1 MQTWPLLG
9 QRLRSLLIR
18 KYSLQQLLKEVKS
31 VFRCIWLHTYS
42 WHVDL
47 YQTVYNLDAVASYIY
62 KHKNKK
68 YKRSMQKARI
78 FVAASLNTSGINNT
92 PVPSCVPA
100 NSNCSHEH
108 TRRGSFLFSFYFT
121 YCDVYM
127 FIRVKSSELNFIY
140 FQWSDSL
147 VWRTNIN
154 LAVTSR

>member
-1 MQTWPLLG
+1 MQTWQLLG

-18 KYSLQQLLKEVKS
+18 KYSLRQLLKEVKS
-31 VFRCIWLHTYS
+31 VFCCIWLHTYS

-100 NSNCSHEH
+100 NSNCSQEH
-108 TRRGSFLFSFYFT
+108 TRGRSFFQA
-121 YCDVYM
+121 
-127 FIRVKSSELNFIY
+127 FILLIAMYICLSG
-140 FQWSDSL
+140 
-147 VWRTNIN
+147 
-154 LAVTSR
+154 